1 MIKKNTL
8 SVFIPIRKGS
18 KRIKD
23 KNTKTLLNFKYGLTE
38 IKIMQLNKF
47 RKIFKKK
54 FKKIK
59 LEFVVSTDCPKV
71 KKFIHKFSWI
81 KLHRRQK
88 SLSSDDSLPH
98 LIRFVPN
105 ICESYYI
112 LWTHVTSP
120 YFNERDYLDFIG
132 AFLKEKNKKSKSAFS
147 ADKIQKF
154 IINSSNKWISHNNKI
169 KNWPR
174 TQDLKPLY
182 IVNSAA
188 FISSRNVY
196 INQKDRLCKKPIP
209 ILSRLNSGFDIDDM
223 QDFNYIK
230 KMEFNLKN
238 YKLVNVDAPYP
249 IGYIDNFIGNSEC
262 EKLFKEICA
271 FDSYDD
277 LVMNGRMRVN
287 KGSQKFKEYLE
298 NSPNLL
304 SLYEKLNNKV
314 LFLEMKNKLDLIV
327 NKQLWKAELKN
338 FNFSQINYGEQKFS
352 LLKYLRKSWLI
363 SKFLK
368 KQ

>member
-1 MIKKNTL
+1 M
-8 SVFIPIRKGS
+8 
-18 KRIKD
+18 
-23 KNTKTLLNFKYGLTE
+23 
-38 IKIMQLNKF
+38 
-47 RKIFKKK
+47 
-54 FKKIK
+54 
-59 LEFVVSTDCPKV
+59 
-71 KKFIHKFSWI
+71 
-81 KLHRRQK
+81 
-88 SLSSDDSLPH
+88 
-98 LIRFVPN
+98 IRFVPN

-132 AFLKEKNKKSKSAFS
+132 AFLKEKNKKKSKSAFS

-169 KNWPR
+169 KNLPR

-262 EKLFKEICA
+262 EKLFKK
-271 FDSYDD
+271 S
-277 LVMNGRMRVN
+277 V
-287 KGSQKFKEYLE
+287 
-298 NSPNLL
+298 P
-304 SLYEKLNNKV
+304 
-314 LFLEMKNKLDLIV
+314 LIV
-327 NKQLWKAELKN
+327 MT
-338 FNFSQINYGEQKFS
+338 I
-352 LLKYLRKSWLI
+352 
-363 SKFLK
+363 
-368 KQ
+368 

>member
-105 ICESYYI
+105 ICVIYYI

-132 AFLKEKNKKSKSAFS
+132 AFLKKKIKKNPKVHL

-230 KMEFNLKN
+230 K
-238 YKLVNVDAPYP
+238 
-249 IGYIDNFIGNSEC
+249 
-262 EKLFKEICA
+262 
-271 FDSYDD
+271 
-277 LVMNGRMRVN
+277 NG
-287 KGSQKFKEYLE
+287 
-298 NSPNLL
+298 
-304 SLYEKLNNKV
+304 
-314 LFLEMKNKLDLIV
+314 I
-327 NKQLWKAELKN
+327 
-338 FNFSQINYGEQKFS
+338 
-352 LLKYLRKSWLI
+352 
-363 SKFLK
+363 
-368 KQ
+368 